1 MLTVEAI
8 EASAPAIP
16 DATRIGA
23 WLLSCGNKNQAADRH
38 ACALQSAGASGI
50 SAAIVVQAEKA
61 TPVLVLR
68 APLGVILPAGI
79 DMAVDGKRLGRLA
92 FQTCDRDG
100 CAAPALVSGSLGA
113 ALRKGQRATV
123 TFRLAVGGPI
133 QSTLP
138 LDGLADALGRL
149 AAENTAATGMK
160 P

>member
-1 MLTVEAI
+1 LTVEAI

-23 WLLSCGNKNQAADRH
+23 WVLSCEDKNPAADAH
-38 ACALQSAGASGI
+38 ACALRSADASGI
-50 SAAIVVQAEKA
+50 SAAIVLQRENAA
-61 TPVLVLR
+61 PVLVLR

-100 CAAPALVSGSLGA
+100 CAAPALIGGSLGA
-113 ALRKGQRATV
+113 ALRKGRQATV
-123 TFRLAVGGPI
+123 AFRLAGGEPI
-133 QSTLP
+133 KSTLP
-138 LDGLADALGRL
+138 LDGLDDALARL
-149 AAENTAATGMK
+149 ATESALIGKK